1 MQDLLATLPWK
12 LIATALV
19 LCAALALL
27 VFVERKRDKK
37 DRRVVA
43 KAEANLGTVI
53 HFAQKKHQE
62 KFGRPS
68 TDLAELEASLP
79 PLKPTMKQGA

>member
-1 MQDLLATLPWK
+1 MQDFLAAFPWK
-12 LIATALV
+12 LLATALV
-19 LCAALALL
+19 LCAALVLL

-62 KFGRPS
+62 KFGRPN

-79 PLKPTMKQGA
+79 SFKPTMKQGA